1 MYLMQW
7 IMTTQYENMFN
18 LKVTFFI
25 LKVRLGNKSIINI
38 HGNPKHL
45 FKIVIYYETVKKF
58 NNAVNN

>member
-1 MYLMQW
+1 
-7 IMTTQYENMFN
+7 MTTQYENMFN